1 MGLKLVVF
9 DLDGT
14 LVDSVDTHAEGWS
27 FAVRRLGLGHVDR
40 GELVDLIGLPGGDI
54 VKEILGEFGLR
65 HYSSIRWL
73 KDRHFLEQI
82 ADGKVRLFP
91 DAKPCLNYLR
101 ERGYALGL
109 ATSTPNYVLIPL
121 LERLELLDYFDYT
134 VGGDEVRRGKPS
146 PDIFIKVLEKAG
158 VEPRD
163 TVVIGDTVYD
173 TVPARSAGMFSVL
186 IARRN
191 KLRAP
196 NIGADVVIKNL
207 LDLKLLL

>member
-73 KDRHFLEQI
+73 KDRHFLDQI